1 MEEVIIFVYAK
12 YGKIK
17 VLGIDSVLRR
27 EEELLKDGWVHTQ
40 TLNAC
45 VFIQYL
51 HNFCDW
57 EDLFDEMKSLSN
69 PIHKNCG

>member
-12 YGKIK
+12 DGKIK
-17 VLGIDSVLRR
+17 VLGIDSVLRL

-45 VFIQYL
+45 VFLQYL
-51 HNFCDW
+51 HNFCDA
-57 EDLFDEMKSLSN
+57 EDLVDEMKSLTKPVN
-69 PIHKNCG
+69 N